1 MSNVF
6 SNSSFAVLSVMH
18 AHNVNTGDDSKTWAG
33 STAFVQQKPETDYG
47 NIMTVTFDAAD
58 WDPQDFDVQ
67 DRFDANIASNIMS
80 TIDSIEN
87 TSNLMLVLS
96 NSNLSVKSYR
106 MTAAENT

>member
-18 AHNVNTGDDSKTWAG
+18 THNMNTDDNTLTWVG
-33 STAFVQQKPETDYG
+33 SSAFVQQKPESDYG
-47 NIMTVTFDAAD
+47 NIMTITFDAAD
-58 WDPQDFDVQ
+58 WDPQDFEVQ

-80 TIDSIEN
+80 SIDSIEN
-87 TSNLMLVLS
+87 TSNLAVVLS

-106 MTAAENT
+106 MTATENT